1 MILTKATKAYQ
12 EIVLKI
18 LADGRNT
25 QRRQG
30 FRQWENGYPSAE
42 TVSNDI
48 EQGFGYM
55 LIKDAEVMAYVAIS
69 YFDEEYERLGE
80 LWQGHGKYAVL
91 HRMAVGETFQGQGI
105 ADTILNLAEKEA
117 ARSGASFVRADTGT
131 ENKAMQHL
139 LAKRGYKNLGVQSFI
154 WGPRLAYE
162 KSVY

>member
-1 MILTKATKAYQ
+1 MVLTKATKAY
-12 EIVLKI
+12 IDVVMKI
-18 LADGRNT
+18 MADGRNT

-30 FRQWENGYPSAE
+30 FRQWEDGYPSAE
-42 TVSNDI
+42 TISNDI
-48 EQGFGYM
+48 EQGFGHM
-55 LIKDAEVMAYVAIS
+55 LIKDSEVMAYVAIS

-80 LWQGHGKYAVL
+80 IWQGNGEYAVL
-91 HRMAVGETFQGQGI
+91 HRMAVRETFQRQGI
-105 ADTILNLAEKEA
+105 ADAVLNLAEKEA

-139 LAKRGYKNLGVQSFI
+139 LTKRGYKNLGAQSFI